1 MGLERSITLQNATR
15 DQEIAQSRIKQ
26 IRAQLLPSV
35 TLSANYLH
43 LDEKPYIGDET
54 GLDNQYDATAG
65 VQQLLFSGGSVSA
78 ALKASR
84 EYLKYAASATLQRNH
99 ALIRD
104 IKQSFYSVLYAE
116 SALRVAQQS
125 LKQLKE
131 FETQTRLK
139 FENGTASE
147 FDYLSAQVKVVN
159 ERPQVIAAE
168 NTLSLARESFKNL
181 IYLNTADFQL
191 TGELEYIPI
200 EVELDHLYELA
211 INRRPELQEQQALIG
226 MRVQDVRATKGSYYP
241 RLYATAAYQGKNP
254 ATESLAD
261 DEWRWHWT
269 AGVTLSW
276 DIMDSGL
283 RSGEIRE
290 KSIELEKSQADL
302 IDLLRGIRLEVKN
315 AYLALQHSRDVVLG
329 TQDSIALAQK
339 ALDIADVRYK
349 NGLFT
354 YLEYT
359 DSNLSLT
366 QAQLIHLEALRVY
379 RSAIAELK
387 YACGTEELSK

>member
-1 MGLERSITLQNATR
+1 MERTTASHYLLCAVNHFRLIYERYYVKQEAAATQGRGLPLFTHHHARHIAWRAYAVAISLILTAGFSAYGADETQVESTNRPSYTLQQCIQMGLERSITLQNATR

-26 IRAQLLPSV
+26 TRAQLLPSV

-99 ALIRD
+99 VLIRD

-226 MRVQDVRATKGSYYP
+226 MRVQDVLRNK
-241 RLYATAAYQGKNP
+241 RLILPPSVRN
-254 ATESLAD
+254 SRL
-261 DEWRWHWT
+261 
-269 AGVTLSW
+269 
-276 DIMDSGL
+276 
-283 RSGEIRE
+283 SGE
-290 KSIELEKSQADL
+290 K
-302 IDLLRGIRLEVKN
+302 
-315 AYLALQHSRDVVLG
+315 SRD
-329 TQDSIALAQK
+329 
-339 ALDIADVRYK
+339 
-349 NGLFT
+349 
-354 YLEYT
+354 
-359 DSNLSLT
+359 
-366 QAQLIHLEALRVY
+366 
-379 RSAIAELK
+379 
-387 YACGTEELSK
+387 

>member
-1 MGLERSITLQNATR
+1 M
-15 DQEIAQSRIKQ
+15 
-26 IRAQLLPSV
+26 
-35 TLSANYLH
+35 
-43 LDEKPYIGDET
+43 
-54 GLDNQYDATAG
+54 
-65 VQQLLFSGGSVSA
+65 
-78 ALKASR
+78 
-84 EYLKYAASATLQRNH
+84 
-99 ALIRD
+99 
-104 IKQSFYSVLYAE
+104 
-116 SALRVAQQS
+116 
-125 LKQLKE
+125 
-131 FETQTRLK
+131 
-139 FENGTASE
+139 
-147 FDYLSAQVKVVN
+147 
-159 ERPQVIAAE
+159 
-168 NTLSLARESFKNL
+168 
-181 IYLNTADFQL
+181 
-191 TGELEYIPI
+191 
-200 EVELDHLYELA
+200 
-211 INRRPELQEQQALIG
+211 
-226 MRVQDVRATKGSYYP
+226 
-241 RLYATAAYQGKNP
+241 
-254 ATESLAD
+254 
-261 DEWRWHWT
+261 
-269 AGVTLSW
+269 TLSW

-302 IDLLRGIRLEVKN
+302 IDLLRSIRLEVKN